1 MRAMRVTEKMYAKLV
16 RLDSIPFIPPTERD
30 ILKM

>member
-1 MRAMRVTEKMYAKLV
+1 MRAMRVTEKMYVKLV
-16 RLDSIPFIPPTERD
+16 RLDFIPFIPPTERG